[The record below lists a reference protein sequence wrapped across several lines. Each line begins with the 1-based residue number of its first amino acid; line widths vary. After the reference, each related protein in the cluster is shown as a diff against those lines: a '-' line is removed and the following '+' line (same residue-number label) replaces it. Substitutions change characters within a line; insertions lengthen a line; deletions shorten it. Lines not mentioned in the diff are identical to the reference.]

1 MKLQIIIYNSQKKT
15 GYYICSTEANSDITY
30 KSGIIQKSAI
40 NDAQLRQKIRDS
52 IIVYVFAYKLSI
64 ENDDNIY
71 YFKSESECNEFV
83 NDLKEYNEDIIVT
96 INNEIINIQLI
107 TKVQIL
113 QDLVQQYRLD
123 REAKDRE
130 AAIAAELEK
139 QQKEIISR
147 GGYTRINSSENSH
160 HPLDSYIYISSYF
173 GYRNKNFHT
182 GVDFAT
188 PIGTEVH
195 A

>member
-1 MKLQIIIYNSQKKT
+1 M
-15 GYYICSTEANSDITY
+15 
-30 KSGIIQKSAI
+30 
-40 NDAQLRQKIRDS
+40 QLRQKIRDS
-52 IIVYVFAYKLSI
+52 ITVYVFAYKLSI

-96 INNEIINIQLI
+96 IDNEIINIQLI

-130 AAIAAELEK
+130 MAAAAELER

-147 GGYTRINSSENSH
+147 GGYTRVYNSENSH
-160 HPLDSYIYISSYF
+160 HPLDSYTYISSYF
-173 GYRNKNFHT
+173 GYRSRGFHT